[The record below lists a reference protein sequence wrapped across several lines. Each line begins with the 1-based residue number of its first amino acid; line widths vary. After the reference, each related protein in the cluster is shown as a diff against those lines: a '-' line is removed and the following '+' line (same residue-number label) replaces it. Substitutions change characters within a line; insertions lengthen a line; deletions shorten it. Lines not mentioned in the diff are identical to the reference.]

1 MYFKSENPCINS
13 KCIDIVTCSHVNID
27 LFVVGQHTP
36 PVTTTTAQFCCT
48 MCVLKQ

>member
-1 MYFKSENPCINS
+1 MYFKSENPGFNS
-13 KCIDIVTCSHVNID
+13 KYFDIVTCSHVNID

-36 PVTTTTAQFCCT
+36 PVTTTKAQFCRT